1 MFACTGTRAS
11 NSLALFGAFI
21 PGKRLNFNTSAD
33 IFSIIPLK
41 NVARWNQKS
50 SATLLVEPK
59 ELYPQKHSANET
71 PYPFN
76 KWYPSATLDTK
87 TSILVESSHHQICH
101 SFLQFQYKRHV
112 YAVFVWFLLW
122 NNKRQKQKKN
132 EFVTPILENVSTAQV
147 TCVNSEF
154 KQSWKTLNSPNKK
167 NKSGY
172 TNACKVECNGQ
183 SHASISSKTFHKYAI
198 FLIDSQPTRKKQWIS
213 SIRAKHRT

>member
-41 NVARWNQKS
+41 NMARWNQKS

-59 ELYPQKHSANET
+59 ELYPQKHSANQT

-112 YAVFVWFLLW
+112 YAVFVWFLFW
-122 NNKRQKQKKN
+122 NNKRQKQKKWICY
-132 EFVTPILENVSTAQV
+132 THSGKCI
-147 TCVNSEF
+147 NSAGYMRQF
-154 KQSWKTLNSPNKK
+154 GIQTKLKNTQLPHKKKIWLHKRLQSWMQWAVACINFIK
-167 NKSGY
+167 N
-172 TNACKVECNGQ
+172 
-183 SHASISSKTFHKYAI
+183 
-198 FLIDSQPTRKKQWIS
+198 LP
-213 SIRAKHRT
+213 